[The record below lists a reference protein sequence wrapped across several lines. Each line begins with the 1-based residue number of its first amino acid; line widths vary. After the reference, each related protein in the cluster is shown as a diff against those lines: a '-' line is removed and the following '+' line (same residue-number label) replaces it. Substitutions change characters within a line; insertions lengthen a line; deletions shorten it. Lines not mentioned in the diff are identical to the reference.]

1 MELANIEKLI
11 EKYENAE
18 TSLQEEQVLKAY
30 FQNENIPT
38 HLLEYKAL
46 FNYFDESSTVQFT
59 KTIPLKPRKS
69 NWKWLS
75 IAAAVVL
82 MFSVYSVNYLD
93 NIIITDKERHD
104 AELAYAE
111 TQKAFQLISQ
121 NLNKGGN
128 VAMAGLQEFGNAQ
141 NKIFKTTKK

>member
-1 MELANIEKLI
+1 M
-11 EKYENAE
+11 
-18 TSLQEEQVLKAY
+18 
-30 FQNENIPT
+30 
-38 HLLEYKAL
+38 
-46 FNYFDESSTVQFT
+46 QFT